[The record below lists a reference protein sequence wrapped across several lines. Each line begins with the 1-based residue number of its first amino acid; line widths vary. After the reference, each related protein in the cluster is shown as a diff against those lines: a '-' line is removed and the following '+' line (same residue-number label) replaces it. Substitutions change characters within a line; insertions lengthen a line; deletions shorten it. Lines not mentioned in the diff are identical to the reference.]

1 MKVKLQKWGNS
12 LDIRIPKSILSSLNF
27 NENDILK
34 IEQIDDKFIITKS
47 KKNKVSLKNYLI
59 NMMEK
64 IYRKNLFGMM
74 QKKKKYGK
82 KVYSKTRRYCL
93 FKF

>member
-1 MKVKLQKWGNS
+1 MKVKLQKCGNS

-34 IEQIDDKFIITKS
+34 IEQIDDKFIITKT

-59 NMMEK
+59 NMM
-64 IYRKNLFGMM
+64 
-74 QKKKKYGK
+74 
-82 KVYSKTRRYCL
+82 
-93 FKF
+93 

>member
-74 QKKKKYGK
+74 QKEKKYGK
-82 KVYSKTRRYCL
+82 KVYSKIRRYCL
-93 FKF
+93 FRF

>member
-47 KKNKVSLKNYLI
+47 KKI
-59 NMMEK
+59 
-64 IYRKNLFGMM
+64 
-74 QKKKKYGK
+74 
-82 KVYSKTRRYCL
+82 
-93 FKF
+93 KFH

>member
-47 KKNKVSLKNYLI
+47 KKNKISLKNYLI

-64 IYRKNLFGMM
+64 IYRIDQYDGENL
-74 QKKKKYGK
+74 
-82 KVYSKTRRYCL
+82 SKE
-93 FKF
+93 FVWDDAKEKEIW

>member
-59 NMMEK
+59 NMM
-64 IYRKNLFGMM
+64 
-74 QKKKKYGK
+74 
-82 KVYSKTRRYCL
+82 
-93 FKF
+93 